1 MALTK
6 KQENEMRKGYAF
18 RLYMSGEP
26 QNAIA
31 KTVGCTEATISKWVN
46 NESWE
51 QQKRDQNTSTVALAN
66 ALMAAAKKMSEQI
79 VKLMETDDPDV
90 DKLTKC
96 SDNLV
101 KIMASAERISKT
113 VTRATVIDVIIAL
126 DRWLMRQVEVDPKLS
141 TEKLEFITSYHQK
154 YIAYITENEIGA

>member
-18 RLYMSGEP
+18 RLYMSGES
-26 QNAIA
+26 QKAIA
-31 KTVGCTEATISKWVN
+31 KTVGCTEATVSKWVN
-46 NESWE
+46 SESWE

-79 VKLMETDDPDV
+79 VKLMETDEPDV

-126 DRWLMRQVEVDPKLS
+126 DRWLMRQVDIDPNLTS
-141 TEKLEFITSYHQK
+141 EKLKFITDYHQK
-154 YIAYITENEIGA
+154 YIAYITESEML